1 LRELFVEAVRDG
13 DSQPYA
19 RRACKVV
26 RESGSSRMFAEMIE
40 VQHHNLDAL
49 LASNADA
56 LPRAAELLAAAPMV
70 HVAGFRSC
78 FPIAFSFHYIY
89 GLFRSSVRLIRGD
102 AGTLEMELRALSP
115 KDAVLVAGFA
125 PYSQESMRVATA
137 AREAG
142 CTVIALTDSTVAPI
156 ALEADCTLLFAIDSP
171 SFFPSITSGVAMV
184 EALVEHLLKKGKGA
198 IRALEQTEG
207 QLHRTGPT
215 SRRGAAETPA
225 LLERLVIRI
234 GVGLL
239 DLLALRQVEAEV
251 LRRHRLQEPLG
262 VERVDLAAAH
272 QAVMVASTTCL
283 NPGSSLRIMKPYASN
298 DCGAHH
304 HPVVIRRQRA
314 RAGQQHVVHH
324 ERGHAAR
331 LQDQERLA
339 IVLGALDRDVGALR
353 R

>member
-1 LRELFVEAVRDG
+1 MPASTPKPPQSLDALLAQLRADFPNLSAQFQSGARYLLDHPRDIAIQSMRKVAGNAGVQPATLVRLSQALGFEGWQGLRELFVEAVRDG

-19 RRACKVV
+19 RRARKVV

-89 GLFRSSVRLIRGD
+89 GLFRNSVRLIRGD

-184 EALVEHLLKKGKGA
+184 EALVEHLLAKKGKGA

-207 QLHRTGPT
+207 QLHRTGAYLP
-215 SRRGAAETPA
+215 SRRG
-225 LLERLVIRI
+225 
-234 GVGLL
+234 
-239 DLLALRQVEAEV
+239 
-251 LRRHRLQEPLG
+251 
-262 VERVDLAAAH
+262 
-272 QAVMVASTTCL
+272 
-283 NPGSSLRIMKPYASN
+283 
-298 DCGAHH
+298 
-304 HPVVIRRQRA
+304 
-314 RAGQQHVVHH
+314 
-324 ERGHAAR
+324 
-331 LQDQERLA
+331 
-339 IVLGALDRDVGALR
+339 
-353 R
+353 